1 MLYPIFMACT
11 GEAVISV
18 TLYPDRVHVR
28 LRKLPACFSY
38 EQPLYAAKLSG
49 RALVAASFSSDV
61 QVCHQNPMGS
71 HSTMGQVGL
80 SMEVHCPT

>member
-28 LRKLPACFSY
+28 LNSRKLLARFSY
-38 EQPLYAAKLSG
+38 EQPWYAAKLSG
-49 RALVAASFSSDV
+49 RALVAASFSL
-61 QVCHQNPMGS
+61 NIF
-71 HSTMGQVGL
+71 
-80 SMEVHCPT
+80 